1 MYRPEGQE
9 ELIATRF
16 RQALLAKSQM
26 PHPVDREADQ
36 EERLTERLM
45 VQLTPRDLRAL
56 QAIADD
62 MERPLAWVARR
73 GIRLYISQILEAE
86 ATLARGDHIVEEMG
100 REASERRKAGEP
112 ESGR

>member
-1 MYRPEGQE
+1 M
-9 ELIATRF
+9 
-16 RQALLAKSQM
+16 
-26 PHPVDREADQ
+26 ADH

-45 VQLTPRDLRAL
+45 VQLSPRDLRAL

-73 GIRLYISQILEAE
+73 GIRLYLSQILEAE
-86 ATLARGDHIVEEMG
+86 ATLAGGDQIVEEMQ
-100 REASERRKAGEP
+100 REARERRKAGEQ

>member
-1 MYRPEGQE
+1 M
-9 ELIATRF
+9 
-16 RQALLAKSQM
+16 
-26 PHPVDREADQ
+26 ADH

-45 VQLTPRDLRAL
+45 VQLSPRDLRAL

-86 ATLARGDHIVEEMG
+86 ETLARGDHIVEEMD
-100 REASERRKAGEP
+100 RERRKAGEQ
-112 ESGR
+112 EDGR

>member
-1 MYRPEGQE
+1 M
-9 ELIATRF
+9 
-16 RQALLAKSQM
+16 
-26 PHPVDREADQ
+26 ADQ

-45 VQLTPRDLRAL
+45 VQLSPRDLRAL

-86 ATLARGDHIVEEMG
+86 ETLARGDHIVEGMR
-100 REASERRKAGEP
+100 RESRRAGEQ
-112 ESGR
+112 EDGR

>member
-1 MYRPEGQE
+1 M
-9 ELIATRF
+9 
-16 RQALLAKSQM
+16 
-26 PHPVDREADQ
+26 ADQ

-45 VQLTPRDLRAL
+45 VQLSPRDLRAL

-86 ATLARGDHIVEEMG
+86 ETLARGDHIVEEMQPRGPRAPQGGGARG
-100 REASERRKAGEP
+100 RTLIR
-112 ESGR
+112 

>member
-1 MYRPEGQE
+1 M
-9 ELIATRF
+9 
-16 RQALLAKSQM
+16 
-26 PHPVDREADQ
+26 ADQ

-45 VQLTPRDLRAL
+45 VQLSPRDLRAL

-86 ATLARGDHIVEEMG
+86 ATLASGDHIIEGMR
-100 REASERRKAGEP
+100 REARERR
-112 ESGR
+112 ESEEQEDGR

>member
-1 MYRPEGQE
+1 M
-9 ELIATRF
+9 
-16 RQALLAKSQM
+16 
-26 PHPVDREADQ
+26 ADH

-45 VQLTPRDLRAL
+45 VQLSPRDLRAL

-86 ATLARGDHIVEEMG
+86 ETLARGDHIVEEMG
-100 REASERRKAGEP
+100 REARERRNTGEQDP
-112 ESGR
+112 GR

>member
-1 MYRPEGQE
+1 M
-9 ELIATRF
+9 
-16 RQALLAKSQM
+16 
-26 PHPVDREADQ
+26 ADQ

-45 VQLTPRDLRAL
+45 VQLSPRDLRAL

-86 ATLARGDHIVEEMG
+86 DTLARGDHIVEEMG
-100 REASERRKAGEP
+100 RKAGEKKD
-112 ESGR
+112 GR

>member
-1 MYRPEGQE
+1 MGG
-9 ELIATRF
+9 
-16 RQALLAKSQM
+16 K
-26 PHPVDREADQ
+26 

-45 VQLTPRDLRAL
+45 VQLSSRDLRAL

-86 ATLARGDHIVEEMG
+86 STLAGGDQIVEKM
-100 REASERRKAGEP
+100 RRDTRERRGAE
-112 ESGR
+112 EQEDGR

>member
-1 MYRPEGQE
+1 M
-9 ELIATRF
+9 
-16 RQALLAKSQM
+16 
-26 PHPVDREADQ
+26 ADQ

-45 VQLTPRDLRAL
+45 VQLSPRDLRAL

-86 ATLARGDHIVEEMG
+86 ATLSRGDKIVEEMR
-100 REASERRKAGEP
+100 REAGERREAE
-112 ESGR
+112 EQEDGR